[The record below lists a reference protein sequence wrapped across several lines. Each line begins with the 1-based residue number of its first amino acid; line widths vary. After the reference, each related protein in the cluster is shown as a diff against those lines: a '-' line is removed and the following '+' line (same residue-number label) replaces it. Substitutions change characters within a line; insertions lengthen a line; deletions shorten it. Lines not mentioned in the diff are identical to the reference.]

1 MIYVDTGNESA
12 ARNFGTE
19 YYFAAERIMDDDVFL
34 FWRTRP
40 TLMIGKYQNMYEE
53 IDLPYA
59 RERGID
65 VVRRLSGGGTIFT
78 DRGSFQYSFIGRGG
92 REIDF
97 SEYMEPV
104 CTALRRLGIRAERD
118 GRNDITADG
127 RKISGNA
134 QYKAAGRTVHHGS
147 LLFSADIDEM
157 ERATRLPDYKI
168 SSKSIKSVRSRV
180 ANISELLPSPMSPEE
195 FAEYMIGELSSGN
208 VLTPS
213 DDERRRIGELSA
225 ELFPELSAGRAE
237 GAPPFDFEET
247 MRFGGGTVIIG
258 LTVRRGTVTE
268 ASVRGDFFSADGTD
282 TLVKCL
288 CGTEFSR
295 EPLREAIERSG
306 FGALG
311 ITASE
316 LAERFCER
324 L

>member
-1 MIYVDTGNESA
+1 MIYIDTGTESA
-12 ARNFGTE
+12 ALNFGVE

-53 IDLPYA
+53 IDLPYV
-59 RERGID
+59 RKNGID
-65 VVRRLSGGGTIFT
+65 VVRRLSGGGTIYT

-97 SEYMEPV
+97 SKYIDPV
-104 CTALRRLGIRAERD
+104 CTALHSLGVPAERD
-118 GRNDITADG
+118 GRNDITAFG

-134 QYKAAGRTVHHGS
+134 QYKAGERTVHHGS
-147 LLFSADIDEM
+147 ILYSADIEEM

-168 SSKSIKSVRSRV
+168 NSKGIKSVKSRV
-180 ANISELLPSPMSPEE
+180 ANISDLMSSPMSPEE
-195 FAEYMIGELSSGN
+195 FAEYMINSLSEGRTY
-208 VLTPS
+208 VP
-213 DDERRRIGELSA
+213 DPEEWIRIGRISSERFPQLSDGSA
-225 ELFPELSAGRAE
+225 EA
-237 GAPPFDFEET
+237 APPFDFEET
-247 MRFGGGTVIIG
+247 LRFPGGTVIIG
-258 LTVRRGTVTE
+258 LTVKHGTVTN

-282 TLVKCL
+282 PLVDAL

-295 EPLREAIERSG
+295 EPLRSAISESG

-311 ITASE
+311 ITAYE
-316 LAERFCER
+316 LAERFCEH